1 MTRRLRICV
10 VVVLAVLSTATFVQA
25 KNVRTATL
33 PAGTPT
39 ITTISPPTAY
49 VNSASFTLTV
59 VGTNFASGAV
69 VYMGY
74 SGPPLTTTFVSST
87 KLTAEVPASYLTSSY
102 TYGVYV
108 TNPGNLTSNTVS
120 FYVVT
125 LDPTL
130 SSVSPFDVVAGS
142 TPGVVTVSGN
152 NFASGATILWNGLPV
167 STTFVNTNQ
176 LTFTPTKSQLGVPR
190 IVQLAVSNPA
200 PGGVSSTIN
209 FDITYPAKTT
219 ILDLPANDLVWDPY
233 AQRIY
238 ASLPSSYGS
247 NGYHRR
253 SKSVYGQ
260 DPEVLLCWKR
270 AQSVSS
276 LQ

>member
-39 ITTISPPTAY
+39 ITTISLPTAY

-74 SGPPLTTTFVSST
+74 SGSPLTTTFVSST
-87 KLTAEVPASYLTSSY
+87 KLTVEVPASYLTSSY

-130 SSVSPFDVVAGS
+130 SSVSPLDVIAGS
-142 TPGVVTVSGN
+142 TPGVVTVSAN

-176 LTFTPTKSQLGVPR
+176 LTFTPTKSQLGF
-190 IVQLAVSNPA
+190 
-200 PGGVSSTIN
+200 PGSFSSRSRTR
-209 FDITYPAKTT
+209 
-219 ILDLPANDLVWDPY
+219 LPAE
-233 AQRIY
+233 
-238 ASLPSSYGS
+238 SLPRSISILPI
-247 NGYHRR
+247 RR
-253 SKSVYGQ
+253 RRPFLIFPRMILCGIPTRSAST
-260 DPEVLLCWKR
+260 LLFP
-270 AQSVSS
+270 AATAAMAIPSP
-276 LQ
+276 